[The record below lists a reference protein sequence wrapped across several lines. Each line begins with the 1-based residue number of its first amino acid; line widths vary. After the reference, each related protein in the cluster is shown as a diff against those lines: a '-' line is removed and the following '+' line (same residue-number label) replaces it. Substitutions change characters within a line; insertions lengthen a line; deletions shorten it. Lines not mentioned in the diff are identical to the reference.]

1 MELYINDIKADL
13 FSDETVK
20 LTQTIKDIRSLDTV
34 FSDYT
39 QDFSLPA
46 SKNNQKIFKYYEK
59 GYVLNSLDNS
69 KRQKAAITMSGF
81 KFKKGYITLKDVKIK
96 DGLPSSYKV
105 QFVGG
110 LSALKKL
117 LKDTKINK
125 LNSLNDG
132 ETATLTPEFVAQLLG
147 KTRDA
152 DSSALDTKLIYS
164 LISVQPNI
172 YYNDSTFSDDTA
184 NLAWNTLNN
193 THNGLDVYS
202 LKPSLRVNDIIEA
215 IETTYDIEF
224 SNDFFKNT
232 SQEDFNQLFMW
243 LSNDSNYLTDETQAG
258 LKVLYPIDYWTE
270 TLPKPSAYDLQANG
284 YLIMY
289 DNDDENLRNIDIT
302 MTPSDDSL
310 EYSLGI
316 YNVEAGEYVV
326 QTEPFTGERLIS
338 VDDKIV
344 RNTRCKFYL
353 FVEGT
358 NTIEIT
364 VHGQI
369 DGGTDWTLDGSITAQ
384 RDIPFT
390 ITYNMPDIKIFDFLK
405 GLFQMFNLIAYE
417 DEDGVI
423 VVKSFVDYM
432 SEGGEYDITEYVEDS
447 NRSVKGAFKY
457 NEVSLLYQS
466 SKDKQTNSYELQQAK
481 GWGEY
486 KFKNESVESLSNV
499 FNIKVPF
506 AHMKFDRLIN
516 QDNGSKVDCQ
526 IGLSVDKNES
536 PVDIK
541 TLLYYPIATAFSD
554 GISLRLDGLTEYK
567 LTHFNVPSNTLHL
580 ENTTSADSLH
590 FGSEQSTWNSSRRF
604 TDTLYKK
611 YYESYISP
619 LFNKNNRVVSVEA
632 YLPKHILLNFELND
646 LFIYRNLRY
655 RINSIKTD
663 LTSGKSNIELIGISI
678 IEEADYEVTTV
689 GDAPV
694 ITVLGSNPITIAP
707 STVYVDAG
715 ATATDTED
723 GNLTADI
730 VITTPDID
738 TTLLGTQLVTYK
750 VTDSDNNISIE
761 SRTVINVDTAPPS
774 FADFSFNSRNTSSV
788 TSDYEVIDNGG
799 LYNILFQYKKTVDPD
814 WLDANT
820 IYLLGTSKTSTNIIK
835 GLTSGTSYDFRAI
848 ATDVSGNNTTSS
860 SFTQSTA

>member
-69 KRQKAAITMSGF
+69 KRQKATITMSGF

-152 DSSALDTKLIYS
+152 DSSALSTKLLYS

-172 YYNDSTFSDDTA
+172 YYDDSTFSDDTA
-184 NLAWNTLNN
+184 NLAWNPLNN
-193 THNGLDVYS
+193 TRNGLDVYS

-224 SNDFFKNT
+224 SSDFFKNT

-258 LKVLYPIDYWTE
+258 LKVLYPIDSWTE

-284 YLIMY
+284 YLVMY
-289 DNDDENLRNIDIT
+289 DNDDENLRNIDVT

-316 YNVEAGEYVV
+316 YDVEAGEYVV

-338 VDDKIV
+338 IDDKII

-466 SKDKQTNSYELQQAK
+466 SKDKQTSSYELQQAK

-516 QDNGSKVDCQ
+516 QDDGSKSYCQ
-526 IGLSVDKNES
+526 MGLSVDKNES

-541 TLLYYPIATAFSD
+541 TLLYYPVATVQSE

-580 ENTTSADSLH
+580 ENTTSPDSLH

-619 LFNKNNRVVSVEA
+619 LFNKNNRIVSVEA

-646 LFIYRNLRY
+646 LFIYRNLKY

-663 LTSGKSNIELIGISI
+663 LTSGKSSIELIGISI

-694 ITVLGSNPITIAP
+694 ITILGSNPITIAP
-707 STVYVDAG
+707 STIYVDAG

-799 LYNILFQYKKTVDPD
+799 LYNILFQYKKTIDSD

-835 GLTSGTSYDFRAI
+835 GLSSSTSYDFRAI
-848 ATDVSGNNTTSS
+848 ATDVSGNSTTSS

>member
-69 KRQKAAITMSGF
+69 KRQKATITMLGF

-132 ETATLTPEFVAQLLG
+132 EVASLTPEFVAQLLG

-184 NLAWNTLNN
+184 NLAWNPLNN
-193 THNGLDVYS
+193 TRNGLDVYS

-224 SNDFFKNT
+224 SSDFFKNT

-258 LKVLYPIDYWTE
+258 LKVLYPIDSWTE

-284 YLIMY
+284 YLVMY
-289 DNDDENLRNIDIT
+289 DNDDENLRNIDVT

-316 YNVEAGEYVV
+316 YDVEAGEYVV

-338 VDDKIV
+338 IDDKII

-417 DEDGVI
+417 DEDGII

-447 NRSVKGAFKY
+447 NRSVRGAFKY

-516 QDNGSKVDCQ
+516 QDDGSKSYCQ
-526 IGLSVDKNES
+526 MGLSVDKNES

-541 TLLYYPIATAFSD
+541 TLLYYPVATVQSE

-580 ENTTSADSLH
+580 EHTTSPDSLH

-619 LFNKNNRVVSVEA
+619 LFNKNNRIVSVEA

-646 LFIYRNLRY
+646 LFIYRNLKY

-663 LTSGKSNIELIGISI
+663 LTSGKSTIELIGISI

-694 ITVLGSNPITIAP
+694 ITILGSNPITIAP
-707 STVYVDAG
+707 STIYVDAG

-799 LYNILFQYKKTVDPD
+799 LYNILFQYKKTIDSD

-835 GLTSGTSYDFRAI
+835 GLSSSTSYDFRAI
-848 ATDVSGNNTTSS
+848 ATDVSGNSTTSS